1 MKKLWLVLILF
12 SVVFFS
18 CKEESTITSSGAQAK
33 GGIAVSLD
41 KNTTPSTVAQVKVTL
56 TREGYSQI
64 TGVMDILT
72 DTTAELTIN
81 EIAAGQWSLKVDA
94 YNTQNTIVYSGETT
108 VNISDGMISQVNL
121 TLYSTGNGVGG
132 IKINVTWVNTQLQTG
147 QWVDSP
153 NSPIMTGSLYFE
165 PNGVTAPDI
174 LFDNGI
180 YKMWYA
186 GAGNSARFEIG
197 YATSTDGINWQK
209 NTSPVLSPSYYW
221 DYRSIVSVRV
231 IKVGD
236 TYKMYYTARDD
247 NYITRIGLATSSDGI
262 NWVKRSQPVLV
273 ATQNL
278 ETSVTVSSVLVI
290 NDKYYLYY
298 TTGYAPNGNTSIRLA
313 TSYDGINFTKEPNPV
328 IAPTLSWEGACIHGP
343 LVLFK
348 DGKFIMYYL
357 TYDTSKKIGY
367 AESND
372 GINWTK
378 SNTPVSDAITAHSTW
393 CTGGINQLEY
403 VKINNEDRLYYT
415 GGIEYPAA
423 YYKIGYLRKI

>member
-18 CKEESTITSSGAQAK
+18 CKEESTITSSDSKSK
-33 GGIAVSLD
+33 GGIAISLD
-41 KNTTPSTVAQVKVTL
+41 KNTTPSNVTQVKVTL

-64 TGVMDILT
+64 TGVMNILT
-72 DTTAELTIN
+72 DTTAELTLN

-94 YNTQNTIVYSGETT
+94 YNGQNIIVYSGETT

-174 LFDNGI
+174 LLDNGI

-209 NTSPVLSPSYYW
+209 NNSPVLSPLYYW
-221 DYRSIVSVRV
+221 EEKSIVSARV

-247 NYITRIGLATSSDGI
+247 NYMTRIGLATSSDGI

-273 ATQNL
+273 ASQNW
-278 ETSVTVSSVLVI
+278 ETAVTVSSVLI
-290 NDKYYLYY
+290 KSDKYYLYY
-298 TTGYAPNGNTSIRLA
+298 TTGYVPYGNTSIGLA

-328 IAPTLSWEGACIHGP
+328 IVPTLSWEGTCIHGP

-372 GINWTK
+372 GMNWIK
-378 SNTPVSDAITAHSTW
+378 RNTPVSDAATAHSTW

-403 VKINNEDRLYYT
+403 VIINNEERIYYT

-423 YYKIGYLRKI
+423 YYKIGYLKKI